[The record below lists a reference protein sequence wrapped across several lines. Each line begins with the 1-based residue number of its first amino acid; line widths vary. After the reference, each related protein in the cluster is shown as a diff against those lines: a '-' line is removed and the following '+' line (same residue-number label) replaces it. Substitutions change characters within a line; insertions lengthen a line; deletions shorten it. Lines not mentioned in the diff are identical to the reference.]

1 MNIQEKVHKLASEKK
16 NNEEKNYKNVRS
28 DKRPEF
34 EKVDQTKNW
43 SEEELALLSEMTKK
57 FALIKVNILFQHEN
71 NLFRKIK

>member
-34 EKVDQTKNW
+34 EKVD
-43 SEEELALLSEMTKK
+43 
-57 FALIKVNILFQHEN
+57 
-71 NLFRKIK
+71 